1 MQAVRN
7 SSRGGSLLY
16 SSSAVIPTTSQ
27 AIDHARPAL
36 RSTPTLAPS
45 SPVVTGTDLTRQV
58 TGSMPTLAFS
68 PPNQRT
74 THVSQQ
80 LQTPVASQAPAKGM
94 GRDTLRSSRCVLRS
108 TSDDFGSP
116 IDENDDE
123 LIDLARRVEDHAN
136 KETPWKSPPSRA
148 RKLNIRDTHA
158 HDDYG
163 GALLTEEE
171 RKLLGTFF
179 SA

>member
-16 SSSAVIPTTSQ
+16 SSSAALPTISQ
-27 AIDHARPAL
+27 PVNPARPAI
-36 RSTPTLAPS
+36 RSIPTPTSS
-45 SPVVTGTDLTRQV
+45 SPVVVGSDPARQATGFT
-58 TGSMPTLAFS
+58 PTLVYS
-68 PPNQRT
+68 SQNDQNPNASQR
-74 THVSQQ
+74 
-80 LQTPVASQAPAKGM
+80 LQPPVASHASTKETR
-94 GRDTLRSSRCVLRS
+94 RDTLRSSRHVLRS
-108 TSDDFGSP
+108 TSDDFGAP

-123 LIDLARRVEDHAN
+123 LIELARRVEDRAN
-136 KETPWKSPPSRA
+136 SETSWKSPPSRA

-171 RKLLGTFF
+171 RKLLGT
-179 SA
+179 SLSP